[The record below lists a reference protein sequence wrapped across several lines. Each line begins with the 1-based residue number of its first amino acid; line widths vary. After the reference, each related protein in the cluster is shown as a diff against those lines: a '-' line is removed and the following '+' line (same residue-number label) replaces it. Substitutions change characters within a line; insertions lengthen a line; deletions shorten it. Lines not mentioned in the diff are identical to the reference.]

1 MQTASSLRKQS
12 VRTSKKHLD
21 RIQNEGNLRNLTK
34 ELKRKKALIL
44 EKKQQ
49 NLRLKTGY
57 QREKLI
63 MQKLVAALTNGWT
76 TKQISV
82 QRLVTEEEDLSP
94 SKLNTSA
101 VANARKYGST
111 GLLNSNSSLRSPIA
125 IDSS

>member
-1 MQTASSLRKQS
+1 MYNSPNQRALLGEVSTLNMQTASSLRKQS

-49 NLRLKTGY
+49 NLRLKAGY

-63 MQKLVAALTNGWT
+63 MQKLVAALTNG
-76 TKQISV
+76 
-82 QRLVTEEEDLSP
+82 
-94 SKLNTSA
+94 
-101 VANARKYGST
+101 
-111 GLLNSNSSLRSPIA
+111 
-125 IDSS
+125 